1 MTLESVFMS
10 LWLQSLEWCLYD
22 CEDNPGEKA
31 KCILSHLSMGVPRSW
46 WESALQTG
54 SVSESYIHILHDLRG
69 ELMETSALSEL
80 PEFGLLVAL
89 GFIDKHIKQEELRFG
104 SVDSQFSIEEYIS
117 RAKIVLDKRND
128 LSILGKMIEEKAKC
142 LV

>member
-1 MTLESVFMS
+1 MS

-89 GFIDKHIKQEELRFG
+89 GFIDEDIKDKRFG
-104 SVDSQFSIEEYIS
+104 SVDSQYSIEQYIF
-117 RAKIVLDKRND
+117 RAKIILNKNNKLR
-128 LSILGKMIEEKAKC
+128 ILGKMIEEKAKC

>member
-46 WESALQTG
+46 WERALQTG
-54 SVSESYIHILHDLRG
+54 IVPESYIQILHDLRG

-80 PEFGLLVAL
+80 TEFGLLVAL
-89 GFIDKHIKQEELRFG
+89 GFIDEDIKDKRFG

-128 LSILGKMIEEKAKC
+128 LSILEKMIEEKATC
-142 LV
+142 LL